1 MEIYFDGGKK
11 VNVSFNGMT
20 VNTDQ
25 PINSGGEGSAPT
37 PFDLF
42 LASIGAC
49 AGIFVKGF
57 CDQRSIDTEHIKLM
71 QHMQFDAVKHMMG
84 KIDIEILVPNDFP
97 EKYESALINTASL
110 CTVKRHL
117 SDDIQTNVYITRV

>member
-11 VNVSFNGMT
+11 VNVDFNGFT
-20 VNTDQ
+20 IKTDQ
-25 PINSGGEGSAPT
+25 PTKAGGEGSAPT

-49 AGIFVKGF
+49 AGIFTKGF
-57 CDQRSIDTEHIKLM
+57 CDQRGINTEHIKLV
-71 QHMQFDAVKHMMG
+71 QHAQFDAVKHIMA
-84 KIDIEILVPNDFP
+84 KIDIEIQVPQDFP

-117 SDDIQTNVYITRV
+117 RDDIQTSIYITRI

>member
-1 MEIYFDGGKK
+1 MEIYFDGAKK
-11 VNVSFNGMT
+11 VNVSYHGMT
-20 VNTDQ
+20 VKTDQ

-57 CDQRSIDTEHIKLM
+57 CDKRGIDTTFIKLV
-71 QHMQFDAVKHMMG
+71 QHMKFDPIKHIME
-84 KIDIEILVPNDFP
+84 KIDIEIQVPMDFP
-97 EKYESALINTASL
+97 EKYDNAMISSANL

-117 SDDIQTNVYITRV
+117 SNEIQTSVYVTRK